1 MVDFEGKLVMADVR
15 QRLLCFE
22 YLPRGSLDKYIT
34 GSSCVLKWREC
45 YQIIK
50 EICEGLHYL
59 HVERRIVHL
68 DLKPTN
74 ILLDCNMVPKIA
86 DFGLSRRFCE
96 KQSQILTAEVK
107 GTLGYMAPEFVNS
120 GQITFKSDIYSL
132 GIIITEIL
140 TRQKGY
146 RDVEDVLDI
155 WKNRLQQ
162 ESQRDIHLEQVRVC
176 AEIAIECADYNP
188 AKRPVTKHIIN
199 RLDETESTSGSTETS
214 GSTSSVA
221 QAEKESSEQHQW
233 TPKVP
238 GETSDEDC
246 RMEVGTILMN
256 RYEIGRLLG
265 QGDLAKVYYTQDLTS
280 GQGVAIKMIDK
291 DKVSSV
297 ELMVR
302 IKREITLMNLLRH
315 PNVLKLVE
323 VTASK
328 SKLYFVLEYPKDG
341 DLYTTNVIGRL
352 SEDAARKYF
361 HQLIGAVEY
370 CHSQGVYHRNLNL
383 ENILLDENGNLKISD
398 FGLSVL
404 PGSREDGLFHYPCG
418 TPAYVA
424 PEVLSW
430 RGYDGAKVDIW
441 SCGVILFALVAGYLP
456 FQGTDRTDLFNKI
469 SLGKYECPSWISVK
483 LKDILR
489 KILDLD
495 PSTRASV
502 SSIKASA
509 WYGNLIEVKAYKGE
523 ATTSEST
530 ECSMLSKGKTKCS
543 GSLVNRAPSS
553 FTDSNAVGVISLS
566 MKFHLSNLSEK
577 KYGPWE
583 NKFTARLPAQT
594 LLAKLNELAEHLK
607 LKVMKKENSVL
618 KLVAREEGMGRLE
631 LDAEVFEI
639 APSFLLVEIKIANG
653 DKEYELQM
661 KVKDVIRLVFKD
673 MVWAWQDDS
682 HTEQPQFTLFG

>member
-1 MVDFEGKLVMADVR
+1 MDLPLSLLEDITNGFSHDQQIGSGGFAVLYKGILGKVTIAVKKLSKTFDNHEKQFHEEVSCLMKAKHKNIVRFLGYCSDTRGKMVAFEGKLVMADVR

-22 YLPRGSLDKYIT
+22 YLPRGSLDKYIA
-34 GSSCVLKWREC
+34 GSSYVLQWKES

-107 GTLGYMAPEFVNS
+107 GTLGYMAPEFVNN

-140 TRQKGY
+140 TRQRGY
-146 RDVEDVLDI
+146 RDVED
-155 WKNRLQQ
+155 
-162 ESQRDIHLEQVRVC
+162 
-176 AEIAIECADYNP
+176 
-188 AKRPVTKHIIN
+188 
-199 RLDETESTSGSTETS
+199 
-214 GSTSSVA
+214 
-221 QAEKESSEQHQW
+221 
-233 TPKVP
+233 
-238 GETSDEDC
+238 DC
-246 RMEVGTILMN
+246 RMEVGTILMK
-256 RYEIGRLLG
+256 RYEIGRLIA
-265 QGDLAKVYYTQDLTS
+265 QGDLAKVYYAQNLTS
-280 GQGVAIKMIDK
+280 EQDVAIKMIDK

-302 IKREITLMNLLRH
+302 IKREMTLMNLLGH

-323 VTASK
+323 VMASK
-328 SKLYFVLEYPKDG
+328 SKLYFVLEYPKGG
-341 DLYTTNVIGRL
+341 DLSTKIVTGGL
-352 SEDAARKYF
+352 HEDAARKYF
-361 HQLIGAVEY
+361 RQLISAVEY

-430 RGYDGAKVDIW
+430 RGYAGAKVDIW
-441 SCGVILFALVAGYLP
+441 SCGVILFVLVAGYLP
-456 FQGTDRTDLFNKI
+456 FQ
-469 SLGKYECPSWISVK
+469 
-483 LKDILR
+483 
-489 KILDLD
+489 D

-509 WYGNLIEVKAYKGE
+509 WYRNHIEVKACKGE
-523 ATTSEST
+523 ATTSETT

-543 GSLVNRAPSS
+543 NSVGNQAPSS
-553 FTDSNAVGVISLS
+553 FTHSNAVGVISLS
-566 MKFHLSNLSEK
+566 VKFYLSNLSEK
-577 KYGPWE
+577 KYGLWE
-583 NKFTARLPAQT
+583 NKFTARLPAET
-594 LLAKLNELAEHLK
+594 LFARINELAEQLK
-607 LKVMKKENSVL
+607 LKVKKKENGIL
-618 KLVAREEGMGRLE
+618 KLVASEEGMGRLE
-631 LDAEVFEI
+631 LDAEVFEL
-639 APSFLLVEIKIANG
+639 APSFLLVEIKITNG

-661 KVKDVIRLVFKD
+661 KVKDAVRLIFKD

-682 HTEQPQFTLFG
+682 HSQQPQFTLFR